1 MTTKAHE
8 ERDGFEAVP
17 FRMHPRVFAALGADL
32 VTNDVVA
39 VIELVKNSYDAF
51 AENVRLRFGNDE
63 PLGPFLEIEDDGKG
77 MTRDIIENVWCLV
90 ATPLIPL
97 HFYFL
102 LVFLV
107 FFTVLIPV
115 GANRAL
121 NAGKGW
127 RWWAIHRLSHRRPS

>member
-51 AENVRLRFGNDE
+51 AQNVRLRFGNDE
-63 PLGPFLEIEDDGKG
+63 SLGPFLEIEDDGK
-77 MTRDIIENVWCLV
+77 V
-90 ATPLIPL
+90 
-97 HFYFL
+97 
-102 LVFLV
+102 
-107 FFTVLIPV
+107 
-115 GANRAL
+115 
-121 NAGKGW
+121 
-127 RWWAIHRLSHRRPS
+127 